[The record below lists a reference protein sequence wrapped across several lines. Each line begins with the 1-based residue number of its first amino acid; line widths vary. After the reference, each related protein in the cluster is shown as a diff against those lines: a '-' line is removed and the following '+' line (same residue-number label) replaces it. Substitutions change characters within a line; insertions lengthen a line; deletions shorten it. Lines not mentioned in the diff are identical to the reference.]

1 MTTPITCTET
11 SDDPAIVDAM
21 PAAVV
26 VIDAGG
32 TIIRANPRAREVL
45 DRPELVGTPIR
56 AVLGPWPLTH
66 PIEPMRSE
74 RHVMRRDG
82 NPLTVGLAAAPIPS
96 GGTVIVFQDLSRW
109 QRLREER
116 DRLMQLAMVG
126 EALPTILHELKN
138 PLAALIAAAEI
149 LIEDTEP
156 GAVQEQLH
164 AILGEARR
172 LRLGLDGIGSVGRPL
187 ASPRYQVIDQACRDA
202 FRVLAL
208 RANQAGIATRCDVVD
223 LPLLPLEAAVVRAL
237 VFNLVNNA
245 IHACGT
251 GASINLHVR
260 LIEDGRWFELTVV
273 DTGAGM
279 THEVLTRCT
288 ELFYSTKRNGSGI
301 GLAVVRQ
308 AVTEAGGRLEIES
321 VPGFGTGI
329 TARIPIAAASRTAA
343 PTPGVPSPCPV

>member
-1 MTTPITCTET
+1 MTAPITITDT

-26 VIDAGG
+26 VVDDGG
-32 TIIRANPRAREVL
+32 TIVRANPRAREVL
-45 DRPELVGTPIR
+45 DRPDLVGTSIG
-56 AVLGPWPLTH
+56 AVLGPWPIAH

-74 RHVMRRDG
+74 RQVHRRDG
-82 NPLTVGLAAAPIPS
+82 HALTVGLSAAPIAS
-96 GGTVIVFQDLSRW
+96 GGTVIVFQDLTRV
-109 QRLREER
+109 REER

-156 GAVQEQLH
+156 GSVQLQLH

-172 LRLGLDGIGSVGRPL
+172 LRLGLDGIGAVGRSL
-187 ASPRYQVIDQACRDA
+187 VSSCFQVIDQACRDA
-202 FRVLAL
+202 FQVLAL
-208 RANQAGIATRCDVVD
+208 RANRAGISTRCDVVD
-223 LPLLPLEAAVVRAL
+223 LPLLPLEAAVMRAL

-245 IHACGT
+245 IHACAA

-260 LIEDGRWFELTVV
+260 LVDAGRWLELTVA
-273 DTGAGM
+273 DTGTGM

-301 GLAVVRQ
+301 GLALVRQ
-308 AVTEAGGRLEIES
+308 AVTEAGGRLEIQS
-321 VPGFGTGI
+321 VPGFGTSI
-329 TARIPIAAASRTAA
+329 TARIPIAGPGRPGAA
-343 PTPGVPSPCPV
+343 PQEGR